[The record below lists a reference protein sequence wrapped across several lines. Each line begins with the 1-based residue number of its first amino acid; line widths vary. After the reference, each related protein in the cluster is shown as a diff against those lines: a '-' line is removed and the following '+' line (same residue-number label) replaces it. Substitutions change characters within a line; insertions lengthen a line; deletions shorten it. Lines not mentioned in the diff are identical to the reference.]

1 MDSSIRSIWLGVLA
15 LALAANPVL
24 AQRGMGRGGGHQPPG
39 GTVARGPAHGRA
51 QAGSEARP
59 ARGAQAPEA
68 PHSMTAVSQL
78 ERHPELAGRVAPLL
92 PPGLTAEEAA
102 AGFRN
107 WGQFVAAL
115 QVSKNLGIPF
125 ADLKSL
131 MTGPENLSLGKAVR
145 QLRPELPGEQVRS
158 AVREAERE
166 AKRLEREARKE
177 QRHRAAGA
185 GRSES

>member
-1 MDSSIRSIWLGVLA
+1 
-15 LALAANPVL
+15 
-24 AQRGMGRGGGHQPPG
+24 
-39 GTVARGPAHGRA
+39 
-51 QAGSEARP
+51 
-59 ARGAQAPEA
+59 
-68 PHSMTAVSQL
+68 MTAASHL

-92 PPGLTAEEAA
+92 PPGLTAEQAA

-131 MTGPENLSLGKAVR
+131 MTGPENLPLGRAIH
-145 QLRPELPGEQVRS
+145 QLRPELPAEQVRS

-177 QRHRAAGA
+177 RRQEARGA